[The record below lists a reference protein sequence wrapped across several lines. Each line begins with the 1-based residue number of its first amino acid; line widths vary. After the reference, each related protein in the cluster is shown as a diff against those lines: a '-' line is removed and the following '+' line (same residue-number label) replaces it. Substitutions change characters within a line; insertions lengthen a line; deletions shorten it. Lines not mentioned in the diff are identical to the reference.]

1 MKISLKP
8 QAYLEGSFF
17 GRASVMPQTFL
28 EGAFFGHAALKPSV
42 WLCLVPETSHLEKC
56 SIDLRRVV
64 GSGAAATA
72 DTRREVTADN
82 LAAADTLR
90 EVRSSL
96 LSFTE
101 ARLVRCIQNSQ
112 IEKADLARYVGGP
125 YRVRRADTSRILSR
139 NYAVQR
145 GELCRKVGATQ
156 RTNARL
162 RLVKTMAARA
172 AADFRRCLLTSSQ
185 NCADSRRTVKKKEC
199 ESADAARRVPHVL
212 RYEPDGQPELLT
224 SFHAQGIRS
233 FSMTLGELTL
243 SDTYH
248 IETVQPLA
256 IEAEVAGK
264 LLDYPFRFL
273 VEETSQQDLIQT
285 VKGTYSRDKLL
296 YTAINVCVE
305 EANVSYYAEG
315 IADALGLALDFRCD
329 DFIPS
334 QNFEESG
341 MTYQD
346 FISALFGWT
355 AKLPHRQVNVFIRGD
370 TLHIIQR
377 GQEDAVTDITDWPHT
392 RPTIDRRLVRSLWHS
407 GRANESDKAHSDA
420 EDAPVPFTGTIS
432 LGEISRT
439 YENGFL
445 VRETNENGATDY
457 TYTDGYLTRKR
468 THNKDG
474 STSLTEYAYAKTG
487 RDIYLF
493 KETERTTEAVDD
505 GREHSEYDW
514 QDWDNPVSER
524 VTYHAPLGMGWYA
537 TTVYVDG
544 ENTGSSLSQGKPGG
558 KASRC
563 TIDQSNLSLGS
574 HYTRVYGRGEPS
586 AASLIDTEF
595 PVKDETYLAM
605 LTEEIEWLNRRTKET
620 VTMEIVSRVRNG
632 VPEVRHI
639 LDFTERVRFEG
650 SEYFLL
656 SNQVTLTSRSLRQ
669 SITIARWY

>member
-1 MKISLKP
+1 M
-8 QAYLEGSFF
+8 
-17 GRASVMPQTFL
+17 
-28 EGAFFGHAALKPSV
+28 
-42 WLCLVPETSHLEKC
+42 
-56 SIDLRRVV
+56 
-64 GSGAAATA
+64 
-72 DTRREVTADN
+72 
-82 LAAADTLR
+82 
-90 EVRSSL
+90 
-96 LSFTE
+96 
-101 ARLVRCIQNSQ
+101 
-112 IEKADLARYVGGP
+112 
-125 YRVRRADTSRILSR
+125 
-139 NYAVQR
+139 
-145 GELCRKVGATQ
+145 TQ
-156 RTNARL
+156 QTNARL
-162 RLVKTMAARA
+162 RLVKALAART

-212 RYEPDGQPELLT
+212 RYEPESQSELLT
-224 SFHAQGIRS
+224 SFHTQGIRS

-273 VEETSQQDLIQT
+273 VEETSQQDMIQT

-346 FISALFGWT
+346 FIAALFGWT

-377 GQEDAVTDITDWPHT
+377 GQENAVTDITDWPHT
-392 RPTIDRRLVRSLWHS
+392 RPTIDRRLIRSLWHS
-407 GRANESDKAHSDA
+407 GRENESDQAHSDA

-468 THNKDG
+468 MHNKDG

-493 KETERTTEAVDD
+493 KETEHTTEAADD
-505 GREHSEYDW
+505 GREHDEYDW
-514 QDWDNPVSER
+514 QDWNNPVSER
-524 VTYHAPLGMGWYA
+524 VTYHAPLGMGG
-537 TTVYVDG
+537 VCDDR
-544 ENTGSSLSQGKPGG
+544 LRRRGKHGQHPLAG
-558 KASRC
+558 KARR
-563 TIDQSNLSLGS
+563 Q
-574 HYTRVYGRGEPS
+574 GEPLHHRPVE
-586 AASLIDTEF
+586 SL
-595 PVKDETYLAM
+595 PRLALYAGVRQGRAVRR
-605 LTEEIEWLNRRTKET
+605 LTHRH
-620 VTMEIVSRVRNG
+620 G
-632 VPEVRHI
+632 VPGQRRDLSRDAHGGN
-639 LDFTERVRFEG
+639 RVAQPQDEG
-650 SEYFLL
+650 NRDHGDRLA
-656 SNQVTLTSRSLRQ
+656 RQ
-669 SITIARWY
+669 KRRAGGQAHPGLHGTNKI

>member
-8 QAYLEGSFF
+8 LAYLEGSFF

-42 WLCLVPETSHLEKC
+42 WLCLVPETSHLEKR

-64 GSGAAATA
+64 GTGSKASA
-72 DTRREVTADN
+72 DTRREVTAAN
-82 LAAADTLR
+82 LTAADTSRL
-90 EVRSSL
+90 VRSSL
-96 LSFTE
+96 LAFTE
-101 ARLVRCIQNSQ
+101 ARLARCIQNSQ
-112 IEKADLARYVGGP
+112 IEKADLARYVGGT
-125 YRVRRADTSRILSR
+125 YCIRRADTSRILSQ

-156 RTNARL
+156 RATAPL
-162 RLVKTMAARA
+162 RMVKVLAIRA
-172 AADFRRCLLTSSQ
+172 EADLRRWLLASSFAH
-185 NCADSRRTVKKKEC
+185 ADSRRRVKKSER
-199 ESADAARRVPHVL
+199 ENADTSRRVPHVL
-212 RYEPDGQPELLT
+212 RYEPEHQSELLT
-224 SFHAQGIRS
+224 SFRAQGIRS

-243 SDTYH
+243 SDTYR
-248 IETVQPLA
+248 IETVRPLA

-264 LLDYPFRFL
+264 ILDYPFRFL
-273 VEETSQQDLIQT
+273 VEETSQQDMFQT

-296 YTAINVCVE
+296 YTAINVCVD

-334 QNFEESG
+334 QDFEESG

-392 RPTIDRRLVRSLWHS
+392 RPTVDRRLVRSLWHN
-407 GRANESDKAHSDA
+407 GRENENDRAHSDN

-445 VRETNENGATDY
+445 VRETNENGVTDY
-457 TYTDGYLTRKR
+457 TYENGYLTRKR

-493 KETERTTEAVDD
+493 KETERTTEAADD
-505 GREHSEYDW
+505 GKEHDEYDW
-514 QDWDNPVSER
+514 QDWDRSGSER

-544 ENTGSSLSQGKPGG
+544 ENTGSTLSQGKPGG
-558 KASRC
+558 KASRY

-574 HYTRVYGRGEPS
+574 HYVRVEGKGEPS

-595 PVKDETYLAM
+595 PVKDENYLAM

-632 VPEVRHI
+632 VPEVKHI

-650 SEYFLL
+650 SEYFLV
-656 SNQVTLTSRSLRQ
+656 SNQVTLTPRSLRQ
-669 SITIARWY
+669 SITIAGWY

>member
-17 GRASVMPQTFL
+17 GRASVTPRTFL
-28 EGAFFGHAALKPSV
+28 EGTFFGHAALKPSV
-42 WLCLVPETSHLEKC
+42 WLCLVPETSHLEKR

-64 GSGAAATA
+64 GSGATVTA
-72 DTRREVTADN
+72 DTRREVVAAN

-90 EVRSSL
+90 KVRSSV

-112 IEKADLARYVGGP
+112 IEKADLARYVGGT
-125 YRVRRADTSRILSR
+125 YCIRLADTSRILSR

-145 GELCRKVGATQ
+145 GELCRKVGVTQ
-156 RTNARL
+156 Q
-162 RLVKTMAARA
+162 A
-172 AADFRRCLLTSSQ
+172 AASLRMVKVLAIRAEADIRRCILTPAQ
-185 NCADSRRTVKKKEC
+185 QHADSRRQLKKSER
-199 ESADAARRVPHVL
+199 ENADTSRRVPHVL
-212 RYEPDGQPELLT
+212 SYEPENQSELLT
-224 SFHAQGIRS
+224 SFHTQGIRS

-273 VEETSQQDLIQT
+273 VEETSQQDMLQT
-285 VKGTYSRDKLL
+285 AKGTYSRDKLL
-296 YTAINVCVE
+296 YTAINVCVK

-315 IADALGLALDFRCD
+315 ITDALGLALDFRCD

-346 FISALFGWT
+346 FIAALFGWT
-355 AKLPHRQVNVFIRGD
+355 AKLPHRQVNVFIRDD

-392 RPTIDRRLVRSLWHS
+392 RPTIDRSLVRSLWHS
-407 GRANESDKAHSDA
+407 GRENESDQAHSDT

-493 KETERTTEAVDD
+493 KETERTTEAADD
-505 GREHSEYDW
+505 GKEHDEYDW
-514 QDWDNPVSER
+514 QDWDRNGSER

-544 ENTGSSLSQGKPGG
+544 ENTGSTLSQGKPGG
-558 KASRC
+558 KASRY

-574 HYTRVYGRGEPS
+574 HYVRVEGRGEPS

-595 PVKDETYLAM
+595 PVKGDDYLAM

-620 VTMEIVSRVRNG
+620 VTMEIVSRVKNG
-632 VPEVRHI
+632 VPEVKHI
-639 LDFTERVRFEG
+639 LDFTERVRFDG
-650 SEYFLL
+650 SEYFLM
-656 SNQVTLTSRSLRQ
+656 SNQVTLTPRSLRQ

>member
-1 MKISLKP
+1 M
-8 QAYLEGSFF
+8 
-17 GRASVMPQTFL
+17 
-28 EGAFFGHAALKPSV
+28 
-42 WLCLVPETSHLEKC
+42 
-56 SIDLRRVV
+56 
-64 GSGAAATA
+64 
-72 DTRREVTADN
+72 
-82 LAAADTLR
+82 
-90 EVRSSL
+90 
-96 LSFTE
+96 
-101 ARLVRCIQNSQ
+101 
-112 IEKADLARYVGGP
+112 
-125 YRVRRADTSRILSR
+125 
-139 NYAVQR
+139 
-145 GELCRKVGATQ
+145 
-156 RTNARL
+156 
-162 RLVKTMAARA
+162 
-172 AADFRRCLLTSSQ
+172 
-185 NCADSRRTVKKKEC
+185 
-199 ESADAARRVPHVL
+199 PHVL
-212 RYEPDGQPELLT
+212 RYEPESQSELLT
-224 SFHAQGIRS
+224 SFHTQGIRS

-243 SDTYH
+243 SDTYRL
-248 IETVQPLA
+248 ETVQPLA

-273 VEETSQQDLIQT
+273 VEETSQQDMLQT

-315 IADALGLALDFRCD
+315 IADALRLALDFRCD

-346 FISALFGWT
+346 FIAALFGWT
-355 AKLPHRQVNVFIRGD
+355 EKLPHRQVNVFIRGD

-377 GQEDAVTDITDWPHT
+377 GQENAVTDITDWPHT
-392 RPTIDRRLVRSLWHS
+392 RPAVDRRLIRSLWHS
-407 GRANESDKAHSDA
+407 GRENESDQAHSDA
-420 EDAPVPFTGTIS
+420 EDAPIPFTGTIS

-514 QDWDNPVSER
+514 QDWNNPVSER

-558 KASRC
+558 RASRY

-595 PVKDETYLAM
+595 PVKGDDYLAM

-650 SEYFLL
+650 SEYFLV
-656 SNQVTLTSRSLRQ
+656 SNQVTLTPRSLRQ
-669 SITIARWY
+669 SIAIARWY

>member
-1 MKISLKP
+1 MKISLTP

-17 GRASVMPQTFL
+17 GRASVTPQAYL
-28 EGAFFGHAALKPSV
+28 EGTFFGHAALKPSF
-42 WLCLVPETSHLEKC
+42 WLCLVPETSHLEKR
-56 SIDLRRVV
+56 SIGLRRVV
-64 GSGAAATA
+64 GSGAAASA
-72 DTRREVTADN
+72 DTRRKVTAAN

-96 LSFTE
+96 LAFTE
-101 ARLVRCIQNSQ
+101 AHLARCIQNSQ
-112 IEKADLARYVGGP
+112 IEKADMARYVGGT
-125 YRVRRADTSRILSR
+125 YCVRRADTSRILSQ
-139 NYAVQR
+139 NYVARR

-156 RTNARL
+156 RATARI
-162 RLVKTMAARA
+162 RMVKVLAVRA
-172 AADFRRCLLTSSQ
+172 VADLRRCLLASSPVH
-185 NCADSRRTVKKKEC
+185 ADSRRRLKKSEREK
-199 ESADAARRVPHVL
+199 SDTSRRVPHVL
-212 RYEPDGQPELLT
+212 NYEPENQSELLT

-243 SDTYH
+243 SDTYRL
-248 IETVQPLA
+248 ETVQPLA

-273 VEETSQQDLIQT
+273 VEETSQQDMLQT

-296 YTAINVCVE
+296 YTAIDVCVD

-392 RPTIDRRLVRSLWHS
+392 RPTIDRKLVRSLWHS
-407 GRANESDKAHSDA
+407 GRENESDQAHSDA

-439 YENGFL
+439 YDNGFL
-445 VRETNENGATDY
+445 VRETNENGVTDY
-457 TYTDGYLTRKR
+457 TYENAYLTRKR

-487 RDIYLF
+487 CDIYLF
-493 KETERTTEAVDD
+493 KETERTTEAADD
-505 GREHSEYDW
+505 GKEHDEYDW
-514 QDWDNPVSER
+514 QDWDRSGSER

-544 ENTGSSLSQGKPGG
+544 ENTGSTLSQGKPGG
-558 KASRC
+558 KASRY

-574 HYTRVYGRGEPS
+574 HYVRVEGKGEPS

-595 PVKDETYLAM
+595 PVKDENYLAM

-632 VPEVRHI
+632 VPEVKHI

-650 SEYFLL
+650 SEYFLV
-656 SNQVTLTSRSLRQ
+656 SNQVTLTPRSLRQ

>member
-1 MKISLKP
+1 MKISLTP
-8 QAYLEGSFF
+8 QVYLEGSFF
-17 GRASVMPQTFL
+17 GRASVTPQTYL
-28 EGAFFGHAALKPSV
+28 EGTFFGHAALKPFV
-42 WLCLVPETSHLEKC
+42 WLCLVPETSHLEKR

-64 GSGAAATA
+64 GRGAAASA
-72 DTRREVTADN
+72 DTRREVTAAN
-82 LAAADTLR
+82 LTAADTLR

-96 LSFTE
+96 LAFTE
-101 ARLVRCIQNSQ
+101 ARLARRIQSSQ
-112 IEKADLARYVGGP
+112 IEKADLARYVGGT
-125 YRVRRADTSRILSR
+125 YCVRRADTSRILSR

-145 GELCRKVGATQ
+145 GEFSRKVGATQ
-156 RTNARL
+156 QATARL
-162 RLVKTMAARA
+162 RLVKVLAAQA
-172 AADFRRCLLTSSQ
+172 TADLQRWLLASSSAH
-185 NCADSRRTVKKKEC
+185 ADSKRQVKKSEREK
-199 ESADAARRVPHVL
+199 SDTSRRVPHVL
-212 RYEPDGQPELLT
+212 SYELEHQSELLT

-243 SDTYH
+243 SDTYR
-248 IETVQPLA
+248 IETVRPLA
-256 IEAEVAGK
+256 IEAEVTGK
-264 LLDYPFRFL
+264 ILDYPFRFL

-285 VKGTYSRDKLL
+285 VKGTYSRDALL
-296 YTAINVCVE
+296 YTAINVCVD

-377 GQEDAVTDITDWPHT
+377 GQEDTVTDITDWPHT
-392 RPTIDRRLVRSLWHS
+392 RPTVDRKLVRSLWHS
-407 GRANESDKAHSDA
+407 GQENESDQAHSDA

-439 YENGFL
+439 YDNGFL
-445 VRETNENGATDY
+445 VRETNENGVTDY
-457 TYTDGYLTRKR
+457 TYENAYLTRKR

-493 KETERTTEAVDD
+493 KETERTTEAADD
-505 GREHSEYDW
+505 GKEHDEYDW
-514 QDWDNPVSER
+514 QDWDRSDSER

-544 ENTGSSLSQGKPGG
+544 ENTGSTLSQGKPGG
-558 KASRC
+558 KASRY

-574 HYTRVYGRGEPS
+574 HYVRVEGKGEPS
-586 AASLIDTEF
+586 AASLIDPEF
-595 PVKDETYLAM
+595 PVKDENYLAM

-632 VPEVRHI
+632 APEVRHI

-650 SEYFLL
+650 SEYFLV
-656 SNQVTLTSRSLRQ
+656 SNQVTLTPRSLRQ

>member
-1 MKISLKP
+1 MKISLTP

-17 GRASVMPQTFL
+17 GRASVTPQAYL
-28 EGAFFGHAALKPSV
+28 EGTFFGHAALKPSV
-42 WLCLVPETSHLEKC
+42 WLCLVPETSHLEKR

-64 GSGAAATA
+64 GTGSKASA
-72 DTRREVTADN
+72 DTRREVTAAN

-96 LSFTE
+96 LAFTE
-101 ARLVRCIQNSQ
+101 ANLARCIQNSQ
-112 IEKADLARYVGGP
+112 TETVNLARYVGGT
-125 YRVRRADTSRILSR
+125 YCVRRTDTSRILSR

-156 RTNARL
+156 RATARI
-162 RLVKTMAARA
+162 RMVKVLAVRA
-172 AADFRRCLLTSSQ
+172 VADLRRCLLASSPVH
-185 NCADSRRTVKKKEC
+185 ADSRRRLKKSEREK
-199 ESADAARRVPHVL
+199 SDTSRRVPHVL
-212 RYEPDGQPELLT
+212 SYEPEHQSELLT
-224 SFHAQGIRS
+224 SFRAQGIRS

-273 VEETSQQDLIQT
+273 VEETSQQDMLQT

-296 YTAINVCVE
+296 YTAINVCVD

-377 GQEDAVTDITDWPHT
+377 GQENAVTDITDWPHT
-392 RPTIDRRLVRSLWHS
+392 RPAVDRRLIRSLWHS
-407 GRANESDKAHSDA
+407 GRENESDQAHSDT
-420 EDAPVPFTGTIS
+420 EDAPIPFTGTIS

-493 KETERTTEAVDD
+493 RETERTTEAVDD

-514 QDWDNPVSER
+514 QDWNNPVSER

-558 KASRC
+558 KASRY

-574 HYTRVYGRGEPS
+574 HYTRVYGRGDPS

-595 PVKDETYLAM
+595 PVKGDDYLAM

-650 SEYFLL
+650 SEYFLV
-656 SNQVTLTSRSLRQ
+656 SNQVTLTPRSLRQ
-669 SITIARWY
+669 SIAIARWY

>member
-42 WLCLVPETSHLEKC
+42 WLCLVPETSHLEKH
-56 SIDLRRVV
+56 SINLRRVA
-64 GSGAAATA
+64 GNGAAASA
-72 DTRREVTADN
+72 DTRRQVVVAN

-96 LSFTE
+96 LAFSE
-101 ARLVRCIQNSQ
+101 ARLARRIQNSQ
-112 IEKADLARYVGGP
+112 TEKAELARCVGGTC
-125 YRVRRADTSRILSR
+125 RVCRADTSRILSR

-145 GELCRKVGATQ
+145 GELCRKVGVTQQAT
-156 RTNARL
+156 TPL
-162 RLVKTMAARA
+162 RMVKVLAIRA
-172 AADFRRCLLTSSQ
+172 EADIRRCILTSAQ
-185 NCADSRRTVKKKEC
+185 QHADSRRQLKKSEREK
-199 ESADAARRVPHVL
+199 SDTSRRVPHVL
-212 RYEPDGQPELLT
+212 SYEPEHQSELLT
-224 SFHAQGIRS
+224 SFRAQGIRS

-285 VKGTYSRDKLL
+285 AKGTYSRDKLL
-296 YTAINVCVE
+296 YTAINVCVD

-334 QNFEESG
+334 QDFEESG

-392 RPTIDRRLVRSLWHS
+392 RPTVDRKLVRSLWHS
-407 GRANESDKAHSDA
+407 GRENESDQAHSDA

-439 YENGFL
+439 YDNGFL
-445 VRETNENGATDY
+445 VRETNENGVTDY

-493 KETERTTEAVDD
+493 KETERTTEAADD
-505 GREHSEYDW
+505 GKEHDEYDW
-514 QDWDNPVSER
+514 QDWDRSGSER

-544 ENTGSSLSQGKPGG
+544 ENTGSTLSQGKPGG
-558 KASRC
+558 KASRY

-574 HYTRVYGRGEPS
+574 HYVRVEGKDGPS

-595 PVKDETYLAM
+595 PVKDENYLAM

-632 VPEVRHI
+632 VPEVKHI

-650 SEYFLL
+650 SEYFLV
-656 SNQVTLTSRSLRQ
+656 SNQVTLTPRSLRQ

>member
-8 QAYLEGSFF
+8 QAYLEGRFF
-17 GRASVMPQTFL
+17 VRASVTPRTFL
-28 EGAFFGHAALKPSV
+28 EGTFFGHAVWKPFV
-42 WLCLVPETSHLEKC
+42 WLCLVPETSHLEKR

-64 GSGAAATA
+64 GTGSKATA
-72 DTRREVTADN
+72 DTRREVTAAN

-96 LSFTE
+96 LAFIE
-101 ARLVRCIQNSQ
+101 ARLARCIQSSQ
-112 IEKADLARYVGGP
+112 IEKADLARCVGGTC
-125 YRVRRADTSRILSR
+125 RVCRADTSRILSQ
-139 NYAVQR
+139 NYAVRR
-145 GELCRKVGATQ
+145 GDLCRQVGVTQ

-162 RLVKTMAARA
+162 RLVKTLAARA
-172 AADFRRCLLTSSQ
+172 VADFRRCLRTSSSVH
-185 NCADSRRTVKKKEC
+185 ADSGRRLNKSEREKSDT
-199 ESADAARRVPHVL
+199 SRRVPHVL
-212 RYEPDGQPELLT
+212 CYEPDNQPEFLT
-224 SFHAQGIRS
+224 SFHTQGIRS

-243 SDTYH
+243 SDTYR
-248 IETVQPLA
+248 IETVRPLA

-273 VEETSQQDLIQT
+273 VEETSQQDMLQT

-305 EANVSYYAEG
+305 EANVSYYAGG
-315 IADALGLALDFRCD
+315 IADALGLALDFHCD

-346 FISALFGWT
+346 FIAALFGWT

-377 GQEDAVTDITDWPHT
+377 GQENAVTDITDWPHT
-392 RPTIDRRLVRSLWHS
+392 RPAVDRRLIRSLWHS
-407 GRANESDKAHSDA
+407 GRENESDQAHSDA
-420 EDAPVPFTGTIS
+420 EDAPIPFTGTIS

-493 KETERTTEAVDD
+493 KETKRTTEAVDD

-514 QDWDNPVSER
+514 QDWNNPVSER

-558 KASRC
+558 KASRY

-574 HYTRVYGRGEPS
+574 HYTRVYGRGDPS

-595 PVKDETYLAM
+595 PVKGDDYLAM

-639 LDFTERVRFEG
+639 LDFTECVRFEG
-650 SEYFLL
+650 SEYFLV
-656 SNQVTLTSRSLRQ
+656 SNQVTLTPRSLRQ
-669 SITIARWY
+669 SIAIARWY

>member
-8 QAYLEGSFF
+8 LAYLEGSFF

-42 WLCLVPETSHLEKC
+42 WLCLVPETSHLEKR

-64 GSGAAATA
+64 GTGSKASA
-72 DTRREVTADN
+72 DTRREVTAAN
-82 LAAADTLR
+82 LTAADTSRL
-90 EVRSSL
+90 VRSSL
-96 LSFTE
+96 LAFTE
-101 ARLVRCIQNSQ
+101 ARLARCIQNSQ
-112 IEKADLARYVGGP
+112 IEKADLARYVGGT
-125 YRVRRADTSRILSR
+125 YCIRRADTSRILSQ

-156 RTNARL
+156 RATAPL
-162 RLVKTMAARA
+162 RMVKVLAIRA
-172 AADFRRCLLTSSQ
+172 EADLRRWLLASSFAH
-185 NCADSRRTVKKKEC
+185 ADSRRRLKKSER
-199 ESADAARRVPHVL
+199 ENADTSRRVPHVL
-212 RYEPDGQPELLT
+212 RYEPEHQSELLT
-224 SFHAQGIRS
+224 SFRAQGIRS

-243 SDTYH
+243 SDTYR
-248 IETVQPLA
+248 IETVRPLA

-264 LLDYPFRFL
+264 ILDYPFRFL
-273 VEETSQQDLIQT
+273 VEETSQQDMFQT

-296 YTAINVCVE
+296 YTAINVCVD

-334 QNFEESG
+334 QDFEESG

-392 RPTIDRRLVRSLWHS
+392 RPTVDRRLVRSLWHN
-407 GRANESDKAHSDA
+407 GRENENDRAHSDN

-445 VRETNENGATDY
+445 VRETNENGVTDY
-457 TYTDGYLTRKR
+457 TYENGYLTRKR

-493 KETERTTEAVDD
+493 KETERTTEAADD
-505 GREHSEYDW
+505 GKEHDEYDW
-514 QDWDNPVSER
+514 QDWDRSGSER

-544 ENTGSSLSQGKPGG
+544 ENTGSTLSQGKPGG
-558 KASRC
+558 KASRY

-574 HYTRVYGRGEPS
+574 HYVRVEGKGEPS

-595 PVKDETYLAM
+595 PVKDENYLAM

-632 VPEVRHI
+632 VPEVKHI

-650 SEYFLL
+650 SEYFLV
-656 SNQVTLTSRSLRQ
+656 SNQVTLTPRSLRQ
-669 SITIARWY
+669 SITIAGWY

>member
-1 MKISLKP
+1 
-8 QAYLEGSFF
+8 
-17 GRASVMPQTFL
+17 
-28 EGAFFGHAALKPSV
+28 
-42 WLCLVPETSHLEKC
+42 
-56 SIDLRRVV
+56 
-64 GSGAAATA
+64 
-72 DTRREVTADN
+72 
-82 LAAADTLR
+82 
-90 EVRSSL
+90 
-96 LSFTE
+96 
-101 ARLVRCIQNSQ
+101 
-112 IEKADLARYVGGP
+112 
-125 YRVRRADTSRILSR
+125 
-139 NYAVQR
+139 
-145 GELCRKVGATQ
+145 
-156 RTNARL
+156 
-162 RLVKTMAARA
+162 
-172 AADFRRCLLTSSQ
+172 
-185 NCADSRRTVKKKEC
+185 
-199 ESADAARRVPHVL
+199 
-212 RYEPDGQPELLT
+212 
-224 SFHAQGIRS
+224 
-233 FSMTLGELTL
+233 MTLGELTL

-273 VEETSQQDLIQT
+273 VEETSQQDMIQT

-392 RPTIDRRLVRSLWHS
+392 RPTVDRRLIRSLWHS
-407 GRANESDKAHSDA
+407 GRENESDQAHSDT
-420 EDAPVPFTGTIS
+420 EDAPIPFTGTIS

-505 GREHSEYDW
+505 GREHDEYDW
-514 QDWDNPVSER
+514 QDWDRSGSER

-558 KASRC
+558 KASRY

-605 LTEEIEWLNRRTKET
+605 LTEEIKWLNRRTKET
-620 VTMEIVSRVRNG
+620 VTMEIVSRVRNSA
-632 VPEVRHI
+632 PEVRHI
-639 LDFTERVRFEG
+639 LDFTDRVQFEG
-650 SEYFLL
+650 SEYFLV
-656 SNQVTLTSRSLRQ
+656 SNQVTLTPRSLRQ

>member
-1 MKISLKP
+1 
-8 QAYLEGSFF
+8 
-17 GRASVMPQTFL
+17 
-28 EGAFFGHAALKPSV
+28 
-42 WLCLVPETSHLEKC
+42 
-56 SIDLRRVV
+56 
-64 GSGAAATA
+64 
-72 DTRREVTADN
+72 
-82 LAAADTLR
+82 
-90 EVRSSL
+90 
-96 LSFTE
+96 
-101 ARLVRCIQNSQ
+101 
-112 IEKADLARYVGGP
+112 
-125 YRVRRADTSRILSR
+125 
-139 NYAVQR
+139 
-145 GELCRKVGATQ
+145 
-156 RTNARL
+156 
-162 RLVKTMAARA
+162 
-172 AADFRRCLLTSSQ
+172 
-185 NCADSRRTVKKKEC
+185 
-199 ESADAARRVPHVL
+199 
-212 RYEPDGQPELLT
+212 
-224 SFHAQGIRS
+224 
-233 FSMTLGELTL
+233 MTLGELTL
-243 SDTYH
+243 SDTYR
-248 IETVQPLA
+248 IETVRPLA

-273 VEETSQQDLIQT
+273 VEETSQQDMIQT

-296 YTAINVCVE
+296 YTTINVCVD

-346 FISALFGWT
+346 FIAALFGWT

-377 GQEDAVTDITDWPHT
+377 GQENAVTDITDWPHT
-392 RPTIDRRLVRSLWHS
+392 RPAVDRRLIRSLWHS
-407 GRANESDKAHSDA
+407 GRENESDQAHSDAEDA

-445 VRETNENGATDY
+445 ERETNENGATDY

-487 RDIYLF
+487 RNIYLF

-544 ENTGSSLSQGKPGG
+544 ENTGSSLSQGKHSFADGNGRMGRMWHSLLLG
-558 KASRC
+558 KWNEIFYWLPIEELIRSRQQEYY
-563 TIDQSNLSLGS
+563 DALGKS
-574 HYTRVYGRGEPS
+574 DRESDSSTFVELMLEIILDALRETTVVGNAGETVKKTNYSVQKLLDVLGDEELS
-586 AASLIDTEF
+586 AAQIMERLDLSHKPTF
-595 PVKDETYLAM
+595 RKNYLNPA
-605 LTEEIEWLNRRTKET
+605 LAQGSIEMTIPDKPNSRNQRYRRKQ
-620 VTMEIVSRVRNG
+620 
-632 VPEVRHI
+632 
-639 LDFTERVRFEG
+639 LDR
-650 SEYFLL
+650 
-656 SNQVTLTSRSLRQ
+656 
-669 SITIARWY
+669 

>member
-28 EGAFFGHAALKPSV
+28 EGAFFGHADLKSSV
-42 WLCLVPETSHLEKC
+42 WLCLVPETSHLEKR

-96 LSFTE
+96 LAFTE
-101 ARLVRCIQNSQ
+101 ARLARCIQNSQ
-112 IEKADLARYVGGP
+112 TEKADLARCVGGTCC
-125 YRVRRADTSRILSR
+125 VRRADTSRILSR

-145 GELCRKVGATQ
+145 GELCRKVGVTQQAT
-156 RTNARL
+156 ARL
-162 RLVKTMAARA
+162 RMVKVLVIRA
-172 AADFRRCLLTSSQ
+172 EADLRRWLLTSVQ
-185 NCADSRRTVKKKEC
+185 QHADSRRCVKKSEREK
-199 ESADAARRVPHVL
+199 SDTSRRVPHVL
-212 RYEPDGQPELLT
+212 RYEPESQSELLT
-224 SFHAQGIRS
+224 SFHTQGIRS

-243 SDTYH
+243 SDTYR
-248 IETVQPLA
+248 IETVRPLA

-273 VEETSQQDLIQT
+273 VEETSQQDMIQT

-296 YTAINVCVE
+296 YTAINVCVD

-392 RPTIDRRLVRSLWHS
+392 RPTVDRRLIRSLWHS
-407 GRANESDKAHSDA
+407 GRENESNQAHSDA

-445 VRETNENGATDY
+445 VRETNENGVTDY

-493 KETERTTEAVDD
+493 KETEHTTEAADD
-505 GREHSEYDW
+505 GREHDEYDW
-514 QDWDNPVSER
+514 QDWDRSGSER

-544 ENTGSSLSQGKPGG
+544 ENTGSTLSQGKPGG
-558 KASRC
+558 KASRY

-620 VTMEIVSRVRNG
+620 VIMEIVSRVRNG
-632 VPEVRHI
+632 VPEVTHI
-639 LDFTERVRFEG
+639 LDFTERIRFEG
-650 SEYFLL
+650 SEYFLV
-656 SNQVTLTSRSLRQ
+656 SNQATLTPRSLRQ